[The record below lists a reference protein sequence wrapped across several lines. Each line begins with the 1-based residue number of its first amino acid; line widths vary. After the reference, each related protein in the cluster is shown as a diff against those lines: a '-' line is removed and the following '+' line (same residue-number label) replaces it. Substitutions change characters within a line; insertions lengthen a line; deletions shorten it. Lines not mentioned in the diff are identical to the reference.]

1 MTSSPP
7 NWVPRKKVAIVGSGC
22 AGIGALWALNRTH
35 HDVYL
40 YEAADRLGG
49 HTNTVEWK
57 KGKFKTLVDTG
68 FIVLNTATYPN
79 FINFLRKINVPTVT
93 TEMTFGVSRDRGK
106 FEWAG
111 TSLDSL
117 FCQRKN
123 LFSPRMW
130 RLIFDIIRFNHFALD
145 LLKEDDGHYHH
156 SCKSNGICPSF
167 RSTETIGQYLERQ
180 GYSDTFRNDYLIPMT
195 AAVWSTS
202 PDKCALEFPAIT
214 LVRFMWNHHLL
225 STVATRPDWLTL
237 EGGAK
242 SYIDAVMKGF
252 PPNHLFLNTAVKH
265 VTNDKD
271 GRVRLHLENGKTE
284 VFDHVILATHGDQA
298 YQIIAPSATTGEK
311 AIMSSFQTSENTC
324 VLHSDL
330 SHMPKRERSWSAW
343 NYMTMSSPWTGR
355 DIDQVSLTYNM
366 NILQHIPR
374 EAFGDVLVTLNP
386 IHEPKPE
393 TVQGRYSYSHPL
405 YTPAAIRAQEAL
417 PAIQNTRGIS
427 YAGAWT
433 KYGFHE
439 DGFSSGL
446 YVAKKHLGA
455 KLPFEFI
462 DSTYS
467 RGREPEIGVTDW
479 LMRVIILI
487 IQVFVIELWEKVFS
501 TTKARVSRQVNG
513 MESMNSLPR
522 LPWRS
527 LRANISSW
535 ACASCR
541 RELLART
548 RQGQIAAAP
557 SRTTRRTLSKSSAP
571 KQQQQQQQQQH
582 TIPSPSMD
590 RVQEYYRYKN
600 RTTMYYT
607 LSVILGTV
615 AFSYGSVPMYKMIC
629 QTTGWGGQPVRAPG
643 HGGSGSGEDF
653 DPASRLVPVT
663 DARRIRVTFNAS
675 VSDVLP
681 WKFVPQQRE
690 VRVLPGETALAFYTA
705 TNRSDSDIIG
715 VATYSVTPAQV
726 APYFSKIQCFCFEEQ
741 RLNAGETVDMP
752 VFFYLDPDL
761 LNDLNMRGINEVT
774 LSYTFFKARYDNNGN
789 FRGFPTTST

>member
-1 MTSSPP
+1 MTST
-7 NWVPRKKVAIVGSGC
+7 NWVPRKKVAIVGSGS

-40 YEAADRLGG
+40 YEAGDRLGG

-57 KGKFKTLVDTG
+57 KGKFTTLVDTG

-79 FINFLRKINVPTVT
+79 FINFLKAIKVKTVPTQ
-93 TEMTFGVSRDRGK
+93 MTFGVSRDHGK

-111 TSLDSL
+111 TNLDSI
-117 FCQRKN
+117 FCQRRN
-123 LFSPRMW
+123 IFSLRMW
-130 RLIFDIIRFNHFALD
+130 RLIFDIIRFNQFALD
-145 LLKEDDGHYHH
+145 LLKDDDDEFYSDSKGAA
-156 SCKSNGICPSF
+156 PM
-167 RSTETIGQYLERQ
+167 ETIGQYLDRE
-180 GYSDTFRNDYLIPMT
+180 GYSETFRNDYLIPMT

-202 PDKCALEFPAIT
+202 PDKCSLEFPAIT

-242 SYIDAVMKGF
+242 SYIDAVMNGF

-265 VTNDKD
+265 ITNKH
-271 GRVRLHLENGKTE
+271 GRVRLHFEDGKTE

-298 YQIIAPSATTGEK
+298 YQIIKPSATPEEE
-311 AIMSSFQTSENTC
+311 AILSSFKTSENTC
-324 VLHSDL
+324 ILHSDL
-330 SHMPKRERSWSAW
+330 SHLPRRQNSWSAW
-343 NYMTMSSPWTGR
+343 NYLTVSSPWTGR

-374 EAFGDVLVTLNP
+374 EGFGDVLVTLNP
-386 IHEPKPE
+386 IQEPKAD
-393 TVQGRYSYSHPL
+393 TIQGRYSYSHPL
-405 YTPAAIRAQEAL
+405 YNVAAIQAQKAL
-417 PAIQNTRGIS
+417 PRIQNTRGIS

-439 DGFSSGL
+439 DGFSSGI
-446 YVAKKHLGA
+446 YAASAHLGA
-455 KLPFEFI
+455 KLPFEFV

-467 RGREPEIGVTDW
+467 RGKKPKLGIADLFVK
-479 LMRVIILI
+479 LVILV
-487 IQVFVIELWEKVFS
+487 IQVFVINVLERIFGG
-501 TTKARVSRQVNG
+501 ASRRIPAQVNG
-513 MESMNSLPR
+513 LGKTKLNRRQSNLYQTS
-522 LPWRS
+522 WRF
-527 LRANISSW
+527 LRASNTPQW

-541 RELLART
+541 RALARAKPSPQRRT
-548 RQGQIAAAP
+548 VTNSATKKKPQATGTAGAP
-557 SRTTRRTLSKSSAP
+557 SMERMA
-571 KQQQQQQQQQH
+571 
-582 TIPSPSMD
+582 
-590 RVQEYYRYKN
+590 EYYKFKN

-629 QTTGWGGQPVRAPG
+629 QTTGWGGQPIRAPD
-643 HGGSGSGEDF
+643 HGGSSDGTF
-653 DPASRLVPVT
+653 DPASRVIPVT
-663 DARRIRVTFNAS
+663 DARRIRVTFSAS
-675 VSDVLP
+675 VSDILP

-774 LSYTFFKARYDNNGN
+774 LSYTFFKAKYDNNGN
-789 FRGFPTTST
+789 FKAFPTT